1 MALFKNNEPIMG
13 FDLSDISIK
22 IMHFENKGGNYEVLG
37 FADHVLPKGIMVNDI
52 IKEEALLRKHIA
64 ALLKKP
70 DYGKINARKIVAS
83 IPESKAF
90 VRVIQIP
97 KMSEEQA
104 ALAVPAE
111 AEQYIPLPL
120 DQTKLDWQIISAS
133 ARASAPSSASASES
147 APESTSASASAP
159 GEKMDVLVTASPKN
173 YIDNFLE
180 ILKSAGLR
188 PVAFEVESA
197 AVLRALLSPQNRSK
211 DFMILDMD
219 TYRTSLIIASN
230 GNLEYTSSVPI
241 AGDAFTQSI
250 ARVLGISAEEAE
262 KVKRETGLE
271 DSSENSQA
279 KAALAPV
286 VDNLI
291 SEIRNTIR
299 FHEEHAANKIEEII
313 LAGGSAKLK
322 NLAPYLREQFAAD
335 RPEMDVRLGNPW
347 VNVLQ
352 PEKTPSIMDSLSYTT
367 AIGLAIRA
375 ADM

>member
-1 MALFKNNEPIMG
+1 
-13 FDLSDISIK
+13 
-22 IMHFENKGGNYEVLG
+22 
-37 FADHVLPKGIMVNDI
+37 
-52 IKEEALLRKHIA
+52 
-64 ALLKKP
+64 
-70 DYGKINARKIVAS
+70 
-83 IPESKAF
+83 
-90 VRVIQIP
+90 
-97 KMSEEQA
+97 
-104 ALAVPAE
+104 
-111 AEQYIPLPL
+111 
-120 DQTKLDWQIISAS
+120 
-133 ARASAPSSASASES
+133 
-147 APESTSASASAP
+147 
-159 GEKMDVLVTASPKN
+159 MDVLVTASPKN